1 MLLVT
6 GGFGCYDPRSLR
18 SSTEVYY
25 PSAGEWT
32 QVGDLPRSMEGLH
45 AVTLNNKI
53 LIFGEMIILN
63 VCLSV
68 IKCLC
73 GIKVVWTMKMKLMR
87 TFWSTQSQRRGGP
100 KSGRCQQPDVLT
112 QFPLLTLITLK
123 IIVSSRFLSYLL

>member
-6 GGFGCYDPRSLR
+6 GGGSV
-18 SSTEVYY
+18 STTEVYY

-32 QVGDLPRSMEGLH
+32 QVGDLPRAMAGLS

-53 LIFGEMIILN
+53 FIFGEMINLN

-73 GIKVVWTMKMKLMR
+73 L
-87 TFWSTQSQRRGGP
+87 
-100 KSGRCQQPDVLT
+100 
-112 QFPLLTLITLK
+112 
-123 IIVSSRFLSYLL
+123 Y

>member
-1 MLLVT
+1 MYQVLLVT
-6 GGFGCYDPRSLR
+6 GGYDGNGEG

-32 QVGDLPRSMEGLH
+32 QVGDLPRAMAGLS

-53 LIFGEMIILN
+53 FIFGEMIILN

-73 GIKVVWTMKMKLMR
+73 L
-87 TFWSTQSQRRGGP
+87 
-100 KSGRCQQPDVLT
+100 
-112 QFPLLTLITLK
+112 
-123 IIVSSRFLSYLL
+123 Y